1 MNQFTAKSSPANLC
15 ITIGLLL
22 FAITWIGAG
31 TQHIMYADFVATLV
45 PTFMPVKLFW
55 VWLTG
60 LGMLL
65 AGISFLIRYKVGV
78 AALMLSIMLG
88 FFIVLIHLLRLSS
101 TTTNW
106 MYWFRFIQ
114 DVAIIGACLLLAAN
128 TTLVKT
134 GRCLYAGGVLALG
147 IAHFY
152 HPALISPKVAVYFPA
167 ISVFDYIIGVVLILL
182 SAAIT
187 FKFYADKA
195 ALILAVL
202 LLIFALLYSGPPLV
216 KNIKDAGQWTTLLLD
231 LALAAGAFFIA
242 GKVSSD

>member
-1 MNQFTAKSSPANLC
+1 M
-15 ITIGLLL
+15 
-22 FAITWIGAG
+22 
-31 TQHIMYADFVATLV
+31 
-45 PTFMPVKLFW
+45 
-55 VWLTG
+55 
-60 LGMLL
+60 
-65 AGISFLIRYKVGV
+65 
-78 AALMLSIMLG
+78 
-88 FFIVLIHLLRLSS
+88 
-101 TTTNW
+101 
-106 MYWFRFIQ
+106 
-114 DVAIIGACLLLAAN
+114 GACLLLAGN
-128 TTLVKT
+128 STLLKT
-134 GRCLYAGGVLALG
+134 GSYLYAGGVLVLG
-147 IAHFY
+147 VAHFY
-152 HPALISPKVAVYFPA
+152 HPALISPKVPVYFPA